1 MLRLYILSVIF
12 TTLSMLGAVYALDKE
27 IKKLFTED
35 ELYTIK
41 RKGKSSINPF
51 TIFAIIFC
59 PILNIVYCLVYTFS
73 YDDVRDRTLQ
83 RYYSILQD
91 EKIAKK
97 LRDKLRGYVE

>member
-1 MLRLYILSVIF
+1 MLRLYILSVIL
-12 TTLSMLGAVYALDKE
+12 TSLSMMGAVYALCNE

-35 ELYTIK
+35 EINTIN
-41 RKGKSSINPF
+41 RKGKTSINPF

-73 YDDVRDRTLQ
+73 YDDVRDRTLS

-91 EKIAKK
+91 EKTAMK
-97 LRDKLRGYVE
+97 LRDRLRGYDE